1 MNKWINGFPETE
13 RQKIIIA
20 AKITL
25 SKPEGKIALDYLLN
39 ERKFSLDIID
49 QFNMGYCPLDVN
61 HEVRGRI
68 ITPIY
73 CTYGELVALS
83 TRHLD
88 KDHYQRFLHESFDKG
103 SYLYGLYY
111 AKEAIQRANKVIIV
125 EGECD
130 VACLHTF
137 GLKMTVGLCGSAFT
151 LFQIALLSKYC
162 TDYYLLFDGDEAG
175 GKSIERTMKDY
186 EKYNLSSY
194 GVRFI
199 PVYLPLDCD
208 PDEFLIKGGIKNM
221 INKLK
226 TSKEDCGFDIKRKK
240 HGR

>member
-13 RQKIIIA
+13 RHKIVNA

-39 ERKFSLDIID
+39 ERKFSPDIIEKFD
-49 QFNMGYCPLDVN
+49 MGYCPSDVN

-73 CTYGELVALS
+73 SAYGELVALS

-88 KDHYQRFLHESFDKG
+88 KNHSQRFLHESFDKG
-103 SYLYGLYY
+103 SYLYGLFY
-111 AKEAIQRANKVIIV
+111 AKENIQRTNKVIIV

-130 VACLHTF
+130 VACFHTF
-137 GLKMTVGLCGSAFT
+137 GFNMTVGLCGSAFT
-151 LFQIALLSKYC
+151 LFQTALLTKYC

-175 GKSIERTMKDY
+175 RRSIKRAMESY
-186 EKYNLSSY
+186 EKYNLSAYSL
-194 GVRFI
+194 RFI
-199 PVYLPLDCD
+199 PVYLPKNCD
-208 PDEFLIKGGIKNM
+208 PDDFLIREGKKNM
-221 INKLK
+221 IEKLK
-226 TSKEDCGFDIKRKK
+226 TSKEDCGFNI
-240 HGR
+240 